1 MTVVIIAT
9 RCKVLLTSSFCLFSF
24 SSESKL
30 SKFYSIF
37 SFYLSA
43 CSLEISPESIFIC
56 KQSLKI
62 CSIYALFGSIISMF
76 CFVRIGYAISKNFC
90 LANSTSV
97 PLSNSQA
104 SKAYLLSGVKTL
116 GFSPLTSPSNPYKP

>member
-1 MTVVIIAT
+1 VTVVIIAT

-37 SFYLSA
+37 SFYFSA
-43 CSLEISPESIFIC
+43 SSLEISPESIFIC

-62 CSIYALFGSIISMF
+62 CSIYALFGSIISTF
-76 CFVRIGYAISKNFC
+76 CFVRIGTAISKNFC
-90 LANSTSV
+90 LANSISV
-97 PLSNSQA
+97 PLSYYQA
-104 SKAYLLSGVKTL
+104 SKVYLLSGKL
-116 GFSPLTSPSNPYKP
+116 IPGLLPLTSPSNPYLP